1 MKRKLSF
8 SLALTAVMAL
18 NFACN
23 SGPVRAYP
31 GAERPAAELATV
43 SLSPRESNLT
53 IALVDGQEVGSRIH
67 DVHVLPGR
75 HTFLVKVYAHSGLLA
90 AQLSNTQER
99 AVTFEVQAGRAYTIA
114 VKQTGLGSDALS
126 LSVRHDQAGTAVPA
140 SFGGRG
146 P

>member
-8 SLALTAVMAL
+8 LMTLTAVMAL
-18 NFACN
+18 HSACA

-43 SLSPRESNLT
+43 SLAPREPRLT
-53 IALVDGQEVGSRIH
+53 IGLVDGQEVGARIH

-75 HTFLVKVYAHSGLLA
+75 HTFLVKAYAESGLLA
-90 AQLSNTQER
+90 VHLSNTQER

-114 VKQTGLGSDALS
+114 VERTGLGSDALA
-126 LSVRHDQAGTAVPA
+126 LSVRDDQAGTAVPA
-140 SFGGRG
+140 SF
-146 P
+146 